1 MSVLDNVQIVLVN
14 PSVPGNIGA
23 TARALK
29 NTGINRLLLVNPGPW
44 DTPDARRMA
53 HGSAEILDACQV
65 FPDLPA
71 AITSSSL
78 VVGTTHRRG
87 RDREITAAADV
98 LIERIVTTAQ
108 NQRVSVVFGR
118 EKDGL
123 WLDELQY
130 CHELLHFPT
139 AVDYPSL
146 NLSHA
151 VLLTTYKLYIASLQP
166 LETPSPPGLTSAE
179 REQLSHH
186 LLAALDA
193 IDFEHY
199 NGDPDHFMRILRR
212 VLSRAEL
219 SGRDAV
225 VLHKICGQIEKF
237 SVRQSGSRPKS

>member
-1 MSVLDNVQIVLVN
+1 MSFLDNVQIVLVN
-14 PSVPGNIGA
+14 PSVPRNIGA

-44 DTPDARRMA
+44 DTPDARRIA
-53 HGSAEILDACQV
+53 HGSADILDGCQI

-71 AITSSSL
+71 AVASSSL

-87 RDREITAAADV
+87 RERKTTTGDA

-139 AVDYPSL
+139 AVDYPSI

-151 VLLTTYKLYIASLQP
+151 VFLTAYQLYIASLQP
-166 LETPSPPGLTSAE
+166 LEAPRPSSLTSAE
-179 REQLSHH
+179 REHLSRH

-193 IDFEHY
+193 IRFRTLQRGPRPLPADLAAGFEPCGAIWKRCY
-199 NGDPDHFMRILRR
+199 GAAQDLRTDR
-212 VLSRAEL
+212 KIFPAAE
-219 SGRDAV
+219 
-225 VLHKICGQIEKF
+225 
-237 SVRQSGSRPKS
+237 

>member
-1 MSVLDNVQIVLVN
+1 MSILDNVQIVLVN

-29 NTGINRLLLVNPGPW
+29 NTGINRLVLVTPGAW
-44 DTPDARRMA
+44 DTPDTRRMA
-53 HGSAEILDACQV
+53 HGSGEILDGCQI

-71 AITSSSL
+71 AIASSGL
-78 VVGTTHRRG
+78 VVGATHRRG
-87 RDREITAAADV
+87 RDRVITTAADV

-130 CHELLHFPT
+130 CNELLHFPT

-151 VLLTTYKLYIASLQP
+151 VLLTTYQIYIASLQR
-166 LETPSPPGLTSAE
+166 LGTPRPSSLTSAE
-179 REQLSHH
+179 REHLSQH

-199 NGDPDHFMRILRR
+199 NGEPDHFLRILRR
-212 VLSRAEL
+212 VLGRAEL
-219 SGRDAV
+219 SGRDAM

-237 SVRQSGSRPKS
+237 ALKHSESRRKG